1 MDSSYV
7 DLEVTSKGWEYRPGQ
22 DSAEPES
29 PKVGLME
36 IPLFCFIVVFLS
48 LCFIAMINS
57 RHESEINQARTRF
70 KIESAQN
77 AAAVA
82 ENISAHFKRISQDI
96 RLIGSIPALRHF
108 NAASATLSEDSKEI
122 LEQLFS
128 NIQREGHVSEV
139 HITYRNQ
146 KAHAN
151 EIIAPSMT
159 LDQEGLHFE
168 QALGNTSQEVSQE
181 FVTINEQLQWLEK
194 SLAPEAVTNRT
205 TNLTSISGKL
215 NSIHLQ
221 KETIDR
227 ASRQSDGLV
236 VSVPLL
242 ATNGSVLG
250 CVSAIISVN
259 NVTKWLPSGDYAL
272 VNPKLNVNETNGE
285 PGLAKSTYERANL
298 GQQLESSA
306 VSGSI
311 PVPIS
316 SNSNNW
322 RVWYAIPAAKFD
334 SRKDVEVSNQFM
346 GVSILAV
353 TIFSCL
359 MFACAAFINHNR
371 RRLQLIN
378 QELENEVKS
387 RTSKLLTA
395 RKMEAIGQ
403 LAAGVA
409 HEINTPSQFIGDNLK
424 FLQSSFDKLTKLNDQ
439 LRNWTAELPQSESKE
454 QILDA
459 LSSKSLERLISEVPE
474 AILES
479 EQGVS
484 RIKDI
489 VRSLRDFAHPGVN
502 DLSQADLNRIIE
514 SSVTVARNEWKYVAD
529 LKLDLRPSLP
539 SLRCHPGELGQLVV
553 ILVVN
558 AAHAI
563 RERDPEGKSGVIE
576 VKTEYE
582 GDFLELTI
590 SDNGSGIPTEIQHRI
605 FDQFFTTKEIGVG
618 TGLGLSIAQNI
629 VQRHHG
635 TLKFETKLGI
645 GTKFIIRLPLNVEPE
660 ELDEAA

>member
-1 MDSSYV
+1 
-7 DLEVTSKGWEYRPGQ
+7 
-22 DSAEPES
+22 
-29 PKVGLME
+29 
-36 IPLFCFIVVFLS
+36 
-48 LCFIAMINS
+48 
-57 RHESEINQARTRF
+57 
-70 KIESAQN
+70 
-77 AAAVA
+77 
-82 ENISAHFKRISQDI
+82 
-96 RLIGSIPALRHF
+96 
-108 NAASATLSEDSKEI
+108 
-122 LEQLFS
+122 
-128 NIQREGHVSEV
+128 
-139 HITYRNQ
+139 
-146 KAHAN
+146 
-151 EIIAPSMT
+151 
-159 LDQEGLHFE
+159 
-168 QALGNTSQEVSQE
+168 
-181 FVTINEQLQWLEK
+181 
-194 SLAPEAVTNRT
+194 
-205 TNLTSISGKL
+205 
-215 NSIHLQ
+215 
-221 KETIDR
+221 
-227 ASRQSDGLV
+227 
-236 VSVPLL
+236 
-242 ATNGSVLG
+242 
-250 CVSAIISVN
+250 
-259 NVTKWLPSGDYAL
+259 
-272 VNPKLNVNETNGE
+272 
-285 PGLAKSTYERANL
+285 
-298 GQQLESSA
+298 
-306 VSGSI
+306 
-311 PVPIS
+311 
-316 SNSNNW
+316 
-322 RVWYAIPAAKFD
+322 
-334 SRKDVEVSNQFM
+334 
-346 GVSILAV
+346 
-353 TIFSCL
+353 